1 MDDFIFVLE
10 PDFEKFLVQYRRQ
23 QEGKKVLYSS
33 LPDDAGEVFDYNE
46 YKKQGKHF
54 LDANNALI
62 DPSLR
67 EPNFF
72 KSTEDIGWLEEY
84 LTKDLGIK
92 ILGTFYINDDYVG
105 THRHFLIP
113 VDKLKNYYGGD
124 VESNITEEDIANNP
138 KLAYLRE
145 DPELKLFLVNDLN
158 IFDHKHD
165 LCETS
170 VELCCPASLCSESTN
185 NYQLDFN
192 DKFIKQNILFNYA
205 HSMISS
211 KNPKLLEVL
220 SHEIRPNELSSHKTP
235 EMKKIASLNYFM
247 MQKNDEMCPVL
258 TFDRDANSY
267 VITSFGDNW
276 LDDLSL
282 DERLLNVNAN
292 NSLEEIFKAYTD
304 CLVRIGEYKDHIP
317 SLDEFKHWQESNRSV
332 LKYDE
337 YKYFPKTKEEL
348 NKLVDDPEVNLG
360 EIDTTKITDMSELFQ
375 DSKRTDFSGIEKWN
389 VSNVTSMGA
398 MFAGCH
404 DFNQDISSWDVSSVE
419 IMFGMFADCRAFNQS
434 LNAWDVSKV
443 TNMFNLFYGCENFNQ
458 PLDMWNVSNVI
469 SMQGMF
475 EGCKNFNQ
483 PLNDWDVSNVK
494 DTSQMFD
501 GCENFNQP
509 LNDWNVSKVEDMYGM
524 FAYCTSFN
532 QPLNDWDVS
541 NAKLLCDLFDHCE
554 QFNQDLNDWVIR
566 EDCKVKGMF
575 DGCNKQ
581 TYDNVKM
588 IGFSKTQLQDLD
600 PSEEENR
607 FVKGFKEVMS
617 GARKAEPQQEESRGS
632 YIRLLH

>member
-1 MDDFIFVLE
+1 MEKIK
-10 PDFEKFLVQYRRQ
+10 FELSPLFDRFLKQYRRQ
-23 QEGKKVLYSS
+23 QEGKQVLFSALSNEPGSDYEVKYS
-33 LPDDAGEVFDYNE
+33 L
-46 YKKQGKHF
+46 QG
-54 LDANNALI
+54 NNAFVDPTFSKNKFGTRLCLGFI
-62 DPSLR
+62 QGDGFLFELLPTTNTPSYNGYNVNSTVTDEEIEQDPS
-67 EPNFF
+67 
-72 KSTEDIGWLEEY
+72 
-84 LTKDLGIK
+84 
-92 ILGTFYINDDYVG
+92 
-105 THRHFLIP
+105 
-113 VDKLKNYYGGD
+113 
-124 VESNITEEDIANNP
+124 
-138 KLAYLRE
+138 LAYLRE
-145 DPELKLFLVNDLN
+145 DPSLKLFLIGNVSENSNRQLQE
-158 IFDHKHD
+158 F
-165 LCETS
+165 
-170 VELCCPASLCSESTN
+170 CSPYLVDEECGN
-185 NYQLDFN
+185 QYQLDFC
-192 DKFIKQNILFNYA
+192 DKHIKQNLYVNMLCECCNN
-205 HSMISS
+205 HEQMIEG
-211 KNPKLLEVL
+211 LGC
-220 SHEIRPNELSSHKTP
+220 EIGPNELTAHKTP
-235 EMKKIASLNYFM
+235 EMEKIAKFNLYLINSFGGDVPLI
-247 MQKNDEMCPVL
+247 
-258 TFDRDANSY
+258 TFDREKNKYALF
-267 VITSFGDNW
+267 SFSDNW
-276 LDDLSL
+276 LSRGDHLLEVDKNLPL
-282 DERLLNVNAN
+282 AEIVDAYRKVVIPNGLNVGP
-292 NSLEEIFKAYTD
+292 SLEDFKQWH
-304 CLVRIGEYKDHIP
+304 RIELGEPYRAHEDQFQFH
-317 SLDEFKHWQESNRSV
+317 
-332 LKYDE
+332 
-337 YKYFPKTKEEL
+337 PKTKEEL
-348 NKLVDDPEVNLG
+348 KELVDDPEVNLG
-360 EIDTTKITDMSELFQ
+360 EIDTTKITDMSELFK

-419 IMFGMFADCRAFNQS
+419 NMFGMFADCRAFNQS

-443 TNMFNLFYGCENFNQ
+443 TSMFNLFYGCEKFNQ

-483 PLNDWDVSNVK
+483 PLNNWDVSNVK

-509 LNDWNVSKVEDMYGM
+509 LNYWNVSKVEDMYGM

-607 FVKGFKEVMS
+607 FVKGFKEQMGLS
-617 GARKAEPQQEESRGS
+617 RKEPAQEAKEQSH
-632 YIRLLH
+632 YVKFLH